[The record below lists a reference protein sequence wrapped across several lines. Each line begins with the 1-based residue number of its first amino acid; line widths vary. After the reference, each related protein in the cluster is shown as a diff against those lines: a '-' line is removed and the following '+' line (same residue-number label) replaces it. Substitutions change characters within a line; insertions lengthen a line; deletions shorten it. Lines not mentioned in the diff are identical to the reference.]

1 MRESPT
7 PSLSMEVL
15 GAAAS
20 VIAVIQISAEV
31 FDICRKYYI
40 EVKDARKDIQKLRDE
55 MTSLQDVLV
64 NVADLADTPGSE
76 KLAVLRLLEKPDGPL
91 KLCEKALTTLLEKL
105 QSGSGK
111 EKMRQ
116 FGIRALK
123 WPFNNKEVMSII
135 AMIGRYKATF
145 SLALNADQM

>member
-1 MRESPT
+1 
-7 PSLSMEVL
+7 MEVL

-76 KLAVLRLLEKPDGPL
+76 KLAVLRLLEKPDVPRPQG
-91 KLCEKALTTLLEKL
+91 
-105 QSGSGK
+105 G
-111 EKMRQ
+111 
-116 FGIRALK
+116 
-123 WPFNNKEVMSII
+123 
-135 AMIGRYKATF
+135 
-145 SLALNADQM
+145 